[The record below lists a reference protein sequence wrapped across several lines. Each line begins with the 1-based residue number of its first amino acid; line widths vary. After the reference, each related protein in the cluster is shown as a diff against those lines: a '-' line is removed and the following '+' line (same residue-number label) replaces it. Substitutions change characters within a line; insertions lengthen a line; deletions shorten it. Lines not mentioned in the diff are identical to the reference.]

1 MTSAPTLES
10 LSNALATPD
19 QLSSSS
25 SSLDGIPSDLE
36 SSIRF
41 AGALLTQ
48 AAGVLLRLPQDVI
61 AQAIVIFTRFWI
73 GPDGGSFAIHSAKV
87 SLLKCQLSDQVL
99 TFTGRIGSFP
109 LSNSQAI
116 FPSHV
121 ASLCS

>member
-1 MTSAPTLES
+1 MTSTHALES
-10 LSNALATPD
+10 LSNALATPA

-61 AQAIVIFTRFWI
+61 AQAIVTFTRFWV
-73 GPDGGSFAIHSAKV
+73 GPDGGSFAIHSARV
-87 SLLKCQLSDQVL
+87 SLLEESIQKKC
-99 TFTGRIGSFP
+99 
-109 LSNSQAI
+109 
-116 FPSHV
+116 
-121 ASLCS
+121 